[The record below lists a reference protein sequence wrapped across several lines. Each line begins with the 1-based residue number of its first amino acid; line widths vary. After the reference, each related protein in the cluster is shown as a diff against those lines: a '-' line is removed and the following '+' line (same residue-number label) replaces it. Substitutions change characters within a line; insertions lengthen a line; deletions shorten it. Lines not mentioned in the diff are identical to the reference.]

1 MKELKWI
8 EIGDYLIKTVSIAY
22 LKKTENKGV
31 PEITIFFK

>member
-22 LKKTENKGV
+22 LKKQKTREFLK
-31 PEITIFFK
+31 